1 MASLVLSG
9 NTSGSITVSV
19 PDVSGSNTLTLAAA
33 TGTLTPVVSGTS
45 VSASGSTIDFTGIPS
60 WVKRL
65 TVMFRGISLSGS
77 DRILV
82 QIGSGSFTTSDY
94 VATSGIFTTGGA
106 TNAVSST
113 SAFILL
119 AGDSA
124 AIITG
129 QMVITN
135 ISSNSWVQSGT
146 FKRSTSSM
154 EFCW

>member
-1 MASLVLSG
+1 MA
-9 NTSGSITVSV
+9 T
-19 PDVSGSNTLTLAAA
+19 
-33 TGTLTPVVSGTS
+33 
-45 VSASGSTIDFTGIPS
+45 ASGSTIDFTGIPS
-60 WVKRL
+60 TVKRL
-65 TVMFRGISLSGS
+65 TVMLRGISLSGS

-82 QIGSGSFTTSDY
+82 QIGSGSFTTSGY

-135 ISSNSWVQSGT
+135 ISTNSWVQSGT

-154 EFCW
+154 EFSAGDVSIG